1 MCTGVSPKRIA
12 TRNFGFVLFRF
23 AFSLRAVSRNNAK
36 PSRFISSMFCTVTQN
51 LLVLSQHVLHA
62 NAGHIRFI
70 SGFLGTFYLVST
82 DNTTV
87 KQPLL
92 LLP

>member
-23 AFSLRAVSRNNAK
+23 AFFLRAVSRNNAK
-36 PSRFISSMFCTVTQN
+36 PSRFISG
-51 LLVLSQHVLHA
+51 L
-62 NAGHIRFI
+62 
-70 SGFLGTFYLVST
+70 LGTFYLVST

>member
-1 MCTGVSPKRIA
+1 MC
-12 TRNFGFVLFRF
+12 FVLFRF

-36 PSRFISSMFCTVTQN
+36 PSRFISGF
-51 LLVLSQHVLHA
+51 LYI

-70 SGFLGTFYLVST
+70 SGLLGTFYLVST

>member
-1 MCTGVSPKRIA
+1 
-12 TRNFGFVLFRF
+12 VLFRF
-23 AFSLRAVSRNNAK
+23 AFFLRAVSRNNAK
-36 PSRFISSMFCTVTQN
+36 PSRFISG
-51 LLVLSQHVLHA
+51 L
-62 NAGHIRFI
+62 
-70 SGFLGTFYLVST
+70 LGTFYLVST